1 MCPDRQ
7 ILSVYLDGELPSPW
21 KEKMEHHLASCP
33 LCRKTVET
41 WKRLSGEMRMEED
54 PAAGARVWERIRR
67 RIEDAEGTGRFLAGE
82 GRAVISLPADSYS
95 PAPGNLWRRRV
106 ILPFPAAAAM
116 AAAAAA
122 MVLALGS
129 MIFKPS
135 RTPVIPTSAI
145 SSLETAGIDMELNN
159 IRPVSDV
166 SGVLQYLESTDS
178 NDIVIIRLPESRS
191 FQSAGEPKMLRAA
204 DYSPKRSGQ

>member
-21 KEKMEHHLASCP
+21 KEKMENHLASCSV
-33 LCRKTVET
+33 CRETVET
-41 WKRLSGEMRMEED
+41 WKRISGVMRDEED
-54 PAAGARVWERIRR
+54 SGSGDRVWERIRR
-67 RIEDAEGTGRFLAGE
+67 RIEDAEETKRFLAGE
-82 GRAVISLPADSYS
+82 GPEVPSVRLTGNSSGF
-95 PAPGNLWRRRV
+95 GNLWRRRV
-106 ILPFPAAAAM
+106 ILSFPAAAAM

-122 MVLALGS
+122 MVLVLGS
-129 MIFKPS
+129 MLFRSPQS
-135 RTPVIPTSAI
+135 PVIPNSAL
-145 SSLETAGIDMELNN
+145 SSLETAGIDMELND
-159 IRPVSDV
+159 ISPISDV

-204 DYSPKRSGQ
+204 DYSSRRPGQ